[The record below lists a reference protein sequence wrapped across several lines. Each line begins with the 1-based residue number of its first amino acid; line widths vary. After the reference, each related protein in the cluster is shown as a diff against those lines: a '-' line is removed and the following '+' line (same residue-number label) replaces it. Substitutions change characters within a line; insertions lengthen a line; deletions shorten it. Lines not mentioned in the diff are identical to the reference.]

1 MITFKEFLKI
11 TEQNG
16 LGLGNLGSQMQK
28 AFDSIPSVLP
38 NGFKR
43 PDYLVGIPSLDVQLP
58 TTTGNGTIQLMDTK
72 KSPIYIKLSDGTDCY
87 FTIDEFRRIHGK
99 PALGKSMTV
108 VFQRHPE
115 NRDENSSQIISA
127 RVF

>member
-1 MITFKEFLKI
+1 MISFKQFIKI

-28 AFDSIPSVLP
+28 AFDSIPTIIP

-43 PDYLVGIPSLDVQLP
+43 PDYLVGIPNLDVQLP
-58 TTTGNGTIQLMDTK
+58 TTTGNGTIEVMNTK
-72 KSPIYIKLSDGTDCY
+72 KTPIYIRLSDGSDCY
-87 FTIDEFRRIHGK
+87 FTVDEFRRIKGK
-99 PALGKSMTV
+99 PAVGKSMTV

-115 NRDENSSQIISA
+115 NRDSKPSQIIDA